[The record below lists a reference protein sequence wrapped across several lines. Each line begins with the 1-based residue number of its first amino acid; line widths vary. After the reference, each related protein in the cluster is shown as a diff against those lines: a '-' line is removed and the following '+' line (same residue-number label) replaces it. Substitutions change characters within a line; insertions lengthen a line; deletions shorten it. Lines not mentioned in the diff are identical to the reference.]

1 MAKQKTKYSMP
12 TPSESLPPVYSDEAQ
27 YADIAT
33 AAYYRAQARDFEP
46 GNELQDWLEA
56 EKEVNPARAENM

>member
-1 MAKQKTKYSMP
+1 MAKQKAKHPIS
-12 TPSESLPPVYSDEAQ
+12 SENLPPVYSDEAQ
-27 YADIAT
+27 YKDIAT

-56 EKEVNPARAENM
+56 EQEVNPVLDENM